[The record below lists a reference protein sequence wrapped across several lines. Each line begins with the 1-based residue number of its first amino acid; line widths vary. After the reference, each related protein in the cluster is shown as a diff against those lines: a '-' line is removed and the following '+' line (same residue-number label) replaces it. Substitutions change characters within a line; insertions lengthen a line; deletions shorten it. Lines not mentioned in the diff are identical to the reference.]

1 MPVPT
6 VFKPTALRPLP
17 DNAELFERDGR
28 PHARWRD
35 SGGNEHIAP
44 VCVPDKGPHAG
55 QQRIVIES
63 DRYVVRYQDESG
75 AIRTVNTDLRDE
87 DQARRLLDQ
96 LLQQVAAARQA
107 NAPVSQVVKP
117 PRTGEAPRIVMA
129 LRDHFRDYV
138 KQLKSHETP
147 AARIADIE
155 RQVRRVA
162 RQCGFLRLS
171 EIKAD
176 AVNKWLLDREA
187 DGMPATARNA
197 HLDDLMDFVEWCLR
211 EKRLPQNPL
220 TGITRVQET
229 VAAATLAVRP
239 LSEKE
244 LVRLLRL
251 ALWRPLA
258 EYGRA
263 APEHTELDL
272 AAPAPRFTPL
282 TIETIDELVAR
293 GRRQLEH
300 NPKQI
305 ARLRSQGWQR
315 ALIYKTLALIGLRR
329 SEMVSLRTGMVRLKR
344 KSPVLLVGAKA
355 NKETAGTAI
364 PLRADLAADLRLWLR
379 YRWRAARKTGRKE
392 ERDALRKSFLRKPL
406 FKLPAGLGK
415 LLAIDLHAV
424 GITEVDGDGVRI
436 DVYAARNHR
445 DTLLAREGTPIAHLW
460 AKPTGPADDHPLR
473 QGLLKVFKLRR
484 RKDN

>member
-28 PHARWRD
+28 THARWRD
-35 SGGNEHIAP
+35 GKGNEHIAP
-44 VCVPDKGPHAG
+44 VCIPDKGPHAG
-55 QQRIVIES
+55 RQRIVIES
-63 DRYVVRYQDESG
+63 DRYVVQYQDESG

-87 DQARRLLDQ
+87 DQARLLLDQ
-96 LLQQVAAARQA
+96 LVRQVAAARQA
-107 NAPVSQVVKP
+107 NAPDSQIGKP
-117 PRTGEAPRIVMA
+117 PQTEKAPQVVMA

-138 KQLKSHETP
+138 KHLKSHETP

-176 AVNKWLLDREA
+176 AVRKWLSDREA
-187 DGMPATARNA
+187 DGMPAIARNA
-197 HLDDLMDFVEWCLR
+197 HLDDLMNFVEWCLC
-211 EKRLPQNPL
+211 EKRLPRNPL
-220 TGITRVQET
+220 TGITRAQET
-229 VAAATLAVRP
+229 VAAAAPSVRP
-239 LSEKE
+239 LSEAE
-244 LVRLLRL
+244 LVRLLRI

-263 APEHTELDL
+263 APAQAELDIG
-272 AAPAPRFTPL
+272 APAPRFTPL

-293 GRRQLEH
+293 GCSQFKD

-315 ALIYKTLALIGLRR
+315 ALIYKTLALVGLRR
-329 SEMVSLRTGMVRLKR
+329 SEMVSLKTGMVRLKR

-379 YRWRAARKTGRKE
+379 YRWRAARKAGRKD

-406 FKLPAGLGK
+406 FKLPAGLAK
-415 LLAIDLHAV
+415 LLAIDLHAA
-424 GITEVDGDGVRI
+424 GITEVDGHGVRI
-436 DVYAARNHR
+436 DVYTARDNR
-445 DTLLAREGTPIAHLW
+445 DALLAREGTPIVHLW
-460 AKPTGPADDHPLR
+460 ANPTEPAGDHPLR
-473 QGLLKVFKLRR
+473 RGLLKVFKLHR
-484 RKDN
+484 RKDD